1 MSEIVR
7 IQGLRK
13 SFGQAEILKG
23 IDLSVNT
30 GEVVVMI
37 GGSGSG
43 KSTCLRCINRLE
55 TPSSGTIVVVDS
67 DVTCP
72 RTDLNQVR
80 QNIGMVFQGIHLYP
94 HMTALGNVMLA
105 LRKVKDPDR
114 KSRICV
120 FDADGN
126 FLEEATRHRTG
137 ANVLA
142 LHQSI
147 AESAQQL
154 GMDEAALVE
163 AGATLRDVAKIT
175 VFVATVLTIVV
186 VMGAVM
192 YLIEGEENGFTDI
205 PTSIYWAV
213 VTLTTVGYG
222 DIAPKTPGGRFLAA
236 AVMIL
241 GALLCD
247 QRASAQPTDFPHKYV
262 DYTIEAKGAGPAP

>member
-55 TPSSGTIVVVDS
+55 TPTSGTIVVAGS

-105 LRKVKDPDR
+105 LRKVKKVR
-114 KSRICV
+114 KAQAEEQARHHLEQVGLAQRIEHYPSQLSGGQQQRV
-120 FDADGN
+120 GIAR
-126 FLEEATRHRTG
+126 A
-137 ANVLA
+137 LA
-142 LHQSI
+142 L
-147 AESAQQL
+147 EPKVML
-154 GMDEAALVE
+154 FDE
-163 AGATLRDVAKIT
+163 
-175 VFVATVLTIVV
+175 
-186 VMGAVM
+186 
-192 YLIEGEENGFTDI
+192 
-205 PTSIYWAV
+205 PTSGLDPELVGEVLNVMKRTRDAGMTMVI
-213 VTLTTVGYG
+213 VTHEMQFAREVGDRIVFMDQG
-222 DIAPKTPGGRFLAA
+222 VILDQGSPDEILCKPRHKRIQDFLSR
-236 AVMIL
+236 MN
-241 GALLCD
+241 
-247 QRASAQPTDFPHKYV
+247 
-262 DYTIEAKGAGPAP
+262 

>member
-55 TPSSGTIVVVDS
+55 TPTSGTIVVADS

-105 LRKVKDPDR
+105 LRKVKKVPKAQAEELAR
-114 KSRICV
+114 HHLEQVGLAGRIEHYPSQLSGGQQQRV
-120 FDADGN
+120 GIAR
-126 FLEEATRHRTG
+126 A
-137 ANVLA
+137 LA
-142 LHQSI
+142 LEPKVMLFDEPTSGLDPELVGEVLNVMKRTRD
-147 AESAQQL
+147 A
-154 GMDEAALVE
+154 GMTMVIVTHEMQFARE
-163 AGATLRDVAKIT
+163 AGDRI
-175 VFVATVLTIVV
+175 VFMDQGVILDQGSPDEI
-186 VMGAVM
+186 
-192 YLIEGEENGFTDI
+192 LCKPRHKRIQD
-205 PTSIYWAV
+205 
-213 VTLTTVGYG
+213 
-222 DIAPKTPGGRFLAA
+222 FLSR
-236 AVMIL
+236 MN
-241 GALLCD
+241 
-247 QRASAQPTDFPHKYV
+247 
-262 DYTIEAKGAGPAP
+262 

>member
-105 LRKVKDPDR
+105 LRKVKKVPKAQAEELAR
-114 KSRICV
+114 HHLEQVGLAERIEHYPSQLSGGQQQRV
-120 FDADGN
+120 AIARALAKKPKLMLFD
-126 FLEEATRHRTG
+126 E
-137 ANVLA
+137 
-142 LHQSI
+142 
-147 AESAQQL
+147 
-154 GMDEAALVE
+154 
-163 AGATLRDVAKIT
+163 
-175 VFVATVLTIVV
+175 
-186 VMGAVM
+186 
-192 YLIEGEENGFTDI
+192 
-205 PTSIYWAV
+205 PTSALDPELEQEV
-213 VTLTTVGYG
+213 VKVIKAL
-222 DIAPKTPGGRFLAA
+222 AEEGRTMILVTHDMRLAA
-236 AVMIL
+236 DVSDHVIFLHL
-241 GALLCD
+241 GRIEEEGPPD
-247 QRASAQPTDFPHKYV
+247 QLFGNPQTQRLRGFLSAT
-262 DYTIEAKGAGPAP
+262 A

>member
-55 TPSSGTIVVVDS
+55 TPTSGTIVVAGN

-105 LRKVKDPDR
+105 LRKVK
-114 KSRICV
+114 KVSK
-120 FDADGN
+120 AQA
-126 FLEEATRHRTG
+126 EEQARQHLDQVGLAERMEHYPSQLSG
-137 ANVLA
+137 GQQQRVGIARALA
-142 LHQSI
+142 L
-147 AESAQQL
+147 EPKVML
-154 GMDEAALVE
+154 FDE
-163 AGATLRDVAKIT
+163 
-175 VFVATVLTIVV
+175 
-186 VMGAVM
+186 
-192 YLIEGEENGFTDI
+192 
-205 PTSIYWAV
+205 PTSGLDPELVGEVLNVMKRTRDAGMTMVI
-213 VTLTTVGYG
+213 VTHEMQFAREVGDRIVFMDQG
-222 DIAPKTPGGRFLAA
+222 VILDQGSPEEILSKPRHKRIQDFLSR
-236 AVMIL
+236 M
-241 GALLCD
+241 
-247 QRASAQPTDFPHKYV
+247 H
-262 DYTIEAKGAGPAP
+262 

>member
-55 TPSSGTIVVVDS
+55 TPTSGTIVVADS

-105 LRKVKDPDR
+105 LRKVKKVPKVQAEEQAR
-114 KSRICV
+114 HHLEQVGLAERIEHYPSQLSGGQQQRV
-120 FDADGN
+120 GIAR
-126 FLEEATRHRTG
+126 A
-137 ANVLA
+137 LA
-142 LHQSI
+142 L
-147 AESAQQL
+147 EPKVML
-154 GMDEAALVE
+154 FDE
-163 AGATLRDVAKIT
+163 
-175 VFVATVLTIVV
+175 
-186 VMGAVM
+186 
-192 YLIEGEENGFTDI
+192 
-205 PTSIYWAV
+205 PTSGLDPELVGEVLNVMKRTRDAGMTMVI
-213 VTLTTVGYG
+213 VTHEMQFAREVGDRIVFMDQG
-222 DIAPKTPGGRFLAA
+222 VILDQGSPDEILCKPRHKRIQDFLSR
-236 AVMIL
+236 MN
-241 GALLCD
+241 
-247 QRASAQPTDFPHKYV
+247 
-262 DYTIEAKGAGPAP
+262 